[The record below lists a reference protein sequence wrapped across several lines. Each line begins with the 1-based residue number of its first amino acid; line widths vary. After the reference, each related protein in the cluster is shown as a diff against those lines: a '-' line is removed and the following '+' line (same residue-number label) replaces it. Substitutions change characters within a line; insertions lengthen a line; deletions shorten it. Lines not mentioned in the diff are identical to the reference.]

1 MPYESKVT
9 IPLINTTKK
18 DPLKFLERAELKQM
32 YEQLENMEEYE
43 MLRLCRIQVNT
54 GMRFN
59 EMVALNYTDDI
70 DLEKRIIHITKN
82 YDAINKVFTSP
93 KTGDSRSI
101 DINVETA
108 TIIKEQIEFDK
119 LKMIKYNLSRKDPLL
134 FRNKKDNPISLREI
148 NRKLKGIEIKDKSL
162 TTHIFRHTFI
172 TLMVEAG
179 VPKELIARHVG
190 HSSTKMIDRI
200 YTHFTAKME
209 KQLRVEIEKFSAL

>member
-1 MPYESKVT
+1 
-9 IPLINTTKK
+9 
-18 DPLKFLERAELKQM
+18 
-32 YEQLENMEEYE
+32 MEEYE
-43 MLRLCRIQVNT
+43 ILRLCRIQVNT

-70 DLEKRIIHITKN
+70 DLEKRIIYITKN

-172 TLMVEAG
+172 
-179 VPKELIARHVG
+179 RF
-190 HSSTKMIDRI
+190 
-200 YTHFTAKME
+200 YNF
-209 KQLRVEIEKFSAL
+209 